1 MLAVSPSRLGLMS
14 LGAAL
19 CIREFGVETGR
30 CDLAIVDPVSKL
42 IVILENK
49 YGANQG
55 TNQLSGY
62 RDAVTKR
69 MRDSVEWTQ
78 LYVFM
83 DSDTTSTPDGEGW
96 IKLDYQWVV
105 DLIDEQ
111 LAFRHVSSESL
122 QVLSTYRPYLEDVSE
137 RPFVA
142 LEDADEKVLHIAEH
156 HGAVL
161 QEMER
166 YRRWTWQETVNEM
179 TSSAPLPLLVEYQQ
193 RYRLWDFV
201 IDASAWIA
209 FTIPIS
215 AQILDIDFDAK
226 VKSLYICRKA
236 WLAHWQLT
244 EEKNHWPG
252 WVKVY
257 RLHTDNNLF
266 GVECVIYMSMLAEH
280 AKPEVFERA
289 KAVRNRQK
297 LRAVAGNVD
306 RIVLRAK
313 RGLSR
318 SAALAEMLE
327 MRQLVDEVFGTSAQ

>member
-1 MLAVSPSRLGLMS
+1 MS

-166 YRRWTWQETVNEM
+166 CRRWTWRAVNEM

-215 AQILDIDFDAK
+215 AQILDIDFDA
-226 VKSLYICRKA
+226 
-236 WLAHWQLT
+236 
-244 EEKNHWPG
+244 
-252 WVKVY
+252 
-257 RLHTDNNLF
+257 
-266 GVECVIYMSMLAEH
+266 
-280 AKPEVFERA
+280 
-289 KAVRNRQK
+289 RN
-297 LRAVAGNVD
+297 
-306 RIVLRAK
+306 
-313 RGLSR
+313 
-318 SAALAEMLE
+318 
-327 MRQLVDEVFGTSAQ
+327 